1 MYYIKQIVFLQD
13 NQDAIKMVK
22 NGKKSCTGKCIHIYI
37 RYFFAQDRIE
47 SKKISITYCTRE
59 HMLTYLFTKSL
70 QGSLFAKCCDVIMG
84 CKHVDTL
91 LMGPSPTNERVGNV
105 VKFGSNQE

>member
-47 SKKISITYCTRE
+47 SKKNQLHTVPENTCSHIFLLNPYKDP
-59 HMLTYLFTKSL
+59 YLRNF
-70 QGSLFAKCCDVIMG
+70 M
-84 CKHVDTL
+84 
-91 LMGPSPTNERVGNV
+91 R
-105 VKFGSNQE
+105 